1 MYELPHKLVNNL
13 GLMILRNEEL
23 LSLFTGVFI
32 DLMIREFEL
41 VARRLNL
48 QLNDLNSYLINWN
61 L

>member
-1 MYELPHKLVNNL
+1 MYDLPHKLVNNL

-41 VARRLNL
+41 VARRLNS
-48 QLNDLNSYLINWN
+48 QLNDFNSYLINWN

>member
-13 GLMILRNEEL
+13 ELMILRNEEL

>member
-32 DLMIREFEL
+32 DLMMREFEL
-41 VARRLNL
+41 VARILNL

>member
-48 QLNDLNSYLINWN
+48 QLNDLNSYLIN
-61 L
+61 

>member
-1 MYELPHKLVNNL
+1 
-13 GLMILRNEEL
+13 MILRNEEL

>member
-1 MYELPHKLVNNL
+1 
-13 GLMILRNEEL
+13 MILRNEEL
-23 LSLFTGVFI
+23 LSLFTGVFF

-41 VARRLNL
+41 VARRLNS

>member
-1 MYELPHKLVNNL
+1 MYDLPHKLVNNL

-41 VARRLNL
+41 VARRLNS
-48 QLNDLNSYLINWN
+48 QLNDFNPYLINWN

>member
-1 MYELPHKLVNNL
+1 MYDLPHKLVNNL

-41 VARRLNL
+41 VARRLNS
-48 QLNDLNSYLINWN
+48 QLNDFNPYLIN
-61 L
+61 